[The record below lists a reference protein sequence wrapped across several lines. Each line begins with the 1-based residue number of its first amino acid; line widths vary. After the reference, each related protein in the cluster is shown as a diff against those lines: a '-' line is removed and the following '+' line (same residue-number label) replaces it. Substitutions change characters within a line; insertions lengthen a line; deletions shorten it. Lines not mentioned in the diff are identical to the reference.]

1 MATAGTQGL
10 KDTAKTFGEGVA
22 SRWGNANN
30 FSKGFLNPTA
40 IGAGTGMVAG
50 GAYGGFSDNGSVLGG
65 MAGGA
70 VLGAGLGAGGYA
82 GLNKFKFS
90 QYTNPIHSNQSS
102 AWAPGAAG
110 PSSAWSPKTVGPS
123 SNI

>member
-40 IGAGTGMVAG
+40 IGAGAGMVAG
-50 GAYGGFSDNGSVLGG
+50 GAYGGLSDNGSVLGG

-70 VLGAGLGAGGYA
+70 MLGAGLGAGGYA
-82 GLNKFKFS
+82 GFNKYKHADTWNSLMNNRDYQGIANKKFS
-90 QYTNPIHSNQSS
+90 RFTNPAFHS
-102 AWAPGAAG
+102 PLMTG
-110 PSSAWSPKTVGPS
+110 
-123 SNI
+123 

>member
-1 MATAGTQGL
+1 MATAGIQGL

-40 IGAGTGMVAG
+40 IGAGIGMVAG
-50 GAYGGFSDNGSVLGG
+50 GAYGGLSDNGSVLGG

-70 VLGAGLGAGGYA
+70 MLGAGLGAGGYA
-82 GLNKFKFS
+82 GFNKATHGKTWAELGKQDLWKDTANKKFS
-90 QYTNPIHSNQSS
+90 QFTNPVYHI
-102 AWAPGAAG
+102 
-110 PSSAWSPKTVGPS
+110 
-123 SNI
+123 

>member
-1 MATAGTQGL
+1 MATAGIQGL

-40 IGAGTGMVAG
+40 IGAGAGMVAG
-50 GAYGGFSDNGSVLGG
+50 GAYGGLSDNGSVLGG

-70 VLGAGLGAGGYA
+70 MLGAGLGAGGYA
-82 GLNKFKFS
+82 GFNKYKHADTWNSLMNNRYYQDIANKKVSRF
-90 QYTNPIHSNQSS
+90 TNPAFHS
-102 AWAPGAAG
+102 PLMTG
-110 PSSAWSPKTVGPS
+110 
-123 SNI
+123 

>member
-50 GAYGGFSDNGSVLGG
+50 GAYGGFSDNGSV
-65 MAGGA
+65 
-70 VLGAGLGAGGYA
+70 
-82 GLNKFKFS
+82 
-90 QYTNPIHSNQSS
+90 
-102 AWAPGAAG
+102 
-110 PSSAWSPKTVGPS
+110 
-123 SNI
+123 

>member
-40 IGAGTGMVAG
+40 IGAGAGMAAG
-50 GAYGGFSDNGSVLGG
+50 GAYGGLSDNGSVLGG

-70 VLGAGLGAGGYA
+70 MLGAGLGAGGYA
-82 GLNKFKFS
+82 GLNKFKHADTWNSLMNNRDYQGIANNKISRF
-90 QYTNPIHSNQSS
+90 TNPAFHS
-102 AWAPGAAG
+102 PLMTG
-110 PSSAWSPKTVGPS
+110 
-123 SNI
+123 

>member
-40 IGAGTGMVAG
+40 IWLQVELME
-50 GAYGGFSDNGSVLGG
+50 AYLITDL
-65 MAGGA
+65 
-70 VLGAGLGAGGYA
+70 Y
-82 GLNKFKFS
+82 
-90 QYTNPIHSNQSS
+90 
-102 AWAPGAAG
+102 
-110 PSSAWSPKTVGPS
+110 
-123 SNI
+123 